1 MGALAQFR
9 LLLWKSVRT
18 AFRSKI
24 WTLFETLQRPPPP
37 DEKRFKGSSEYS
49 QIELIDR
56 KSISES
62 KWPKRIEYWCDNS
75 TCAETKQSFKQFCQ
89 KYYCNAT
96 IANYN
101 PDANFRKF
109 NRTNLDV
116 SIYGTYLTS
125 GSPERRIQGSSEE
138 FNFVSRNGYGYGPF
152 STALTFARDAADLSM
167 LIFHHEWGMPDAQSI
182 KIPATL
188 KFQFLVIIVSLVP
201 MLSAINVTRE
211 ISAER
216 ESNMKEYLLVM
227 GMSRSV
233 YYSHHL
239 EFALL
244 KALPATIAVS
254 VLIII
259 DQPYIGFHFL
269 LVYLLFVGEQISL
282 SALISS
288 IIKKPNIAT
297 ITAFVVIPFTSTLA
311 MLFPVLRTDTP
322 WSFLVCFNP
331 GHAISLAIDALI
343 EGCYRDNT
351 VYWFNDFK
359 YALPFGPIVLI
370 MAYDK
375 EAHEDDLLLNIHEV
389 DPALANAKVD
399 IELINV
405 HKTWPSGE
413 RAVRGVD
420 VKLYRGQV
428 TALLGHNG
436 AGKSTT
442 FAMIA
447 GMVVP
452 SMGTIKIGDA
462 DAKRAHS
469 ERKSLVGFCPQYNP
483 IFPKLTVN
491 EHLDF
496 FARLK
501 GVTDWREEGA
511 RLLEL
516 LLLKDKANTLS
527 SDLSGGMKRKLCIA
541 MALIGNSRVVLLDEL
556 TAGVDTGAR
565 RDIERLLIQQKKE
578 RTFLLTTHYTDE
590 AENLGDR
597 VLIMAGGKVVCSG
610 SPSFLN
616 RKFGAGYVLSCVSVD
631 SKRLHAIADETLELV
646 RCHISNCKAERQHGQ
661 QFEIWLDKEECDNFP
676 DLFRSL
682 EDHHITIGIESYG
695 LSMNTLEQVFLRVGE
710 MTGAKN
716 REAEVNQALGVL
728 LKENSNKGS
737 RLGGIGNRFLYLQYK
752 RLIYE
757 LINYKS
763 FIFCFLPVIAII
775 FAASRLSSLNS
786 NSQNDSDAVDML
798 LFPKCARIGI
808 EKSTNLI
815 DRFKAALPPKSDCI
829 VIEEINNAND
839 WFEQTAMV
847 RRPLILAAFARN
859 NTAGGIVV
867 HRPSNQ
873 YIALP
878 ALVITLIKAMSN
890 QSFNIKMDNRP
901 TPDFDSPGDGSGVNL
916 EMNAFAI
923 FPLMIVFP
931 MMIYRA
937 IGFYVVERSVK
948 FGHQQFLTGL
958 SKFLYWFASFVSDC
972 WTFAVYYIGM
982 IVCCLIFGV
991 IKERLLELT
1000 PLFLLCACVSLMKIY
1015 IIQRTF
1021 TSKIKAENFASLILL
1036 VEYLACAVVYMINL
1050 ISFKK
1055 KDKLFTFEI
1064 QFDYPYLLD
1073 PNVTVMAYILSFIPQ
1088 ASTAYIILLAQLS
1101 LFFLIFFFLECGPIM
1116 RGIERC
1122 FTPGLPKGVGMNS
1135 DSSLQ
1140 STVPNDHL
1148 VNNLVKRYGS
1158 KKFAVRGIS
1167 FGVTEHECFG
1177 LLGVNG
1183 AGKTSTFEVLTG
1195 NCRATAGTATVAGV
1209 DCAAPARIGYCPQ
1222 FDALMEEMS
1231 GRQNLLILAA
1241 LHGYSNPAAVTDTV
1255 IECVGMTAH
1264 ANKTS
1269 RSYSGGQRRK
1279 ISVAGALLAQN
1290 SLIILDEPT
1299 AGIDPVTRRDIW
1311 SVICA
1316 LRDST
1321 KTAIV
1326 LTSHSMD
1333 EVEALCSR
1341 VAIMKAGLIAA
1352 QGSSQTL
1359 KSRYGNYYKLSFVV
1373 PSEDPDTVE
1382 RAVKDVFRNATR
1394 LNGSTSS
1401 FNFEIP
1407 REPGMLWSEMFTSA
1421 IKVARILNARD
1432 YCLSQASLED
1442 VFIAI
1447 ASGDEKKK

>member
-1 MGALAQFR
+1 
-9 LLLWKSVRT
+9 
-18 AFRSKI
+18 
-24 WTLFETLQRPPPP
+24 
-37 DEKRFKGSSEYS
+37 
-49 QIELIDR
+49 
-56 KSISES
+56 
-62 KWPKRIEYWCDNS
+62 
-75 TCAETKQSFKQFCQ
+75 
-89 KYYCNAT
+89 
-96 IANYN
+96 
-101 PDANFRKF
+101 
-109 NRTNLDV
+109 
-116 SIYGTYLTS
+116 
-125 GSPERRIQGSSEE
+125 
-138 FNFVSRNGYGYGPF
+138 
-152 STALTFARDAADLSM
+152 M

-216 ESNMKEYLLVM
+216 ESNMK
-227 GMSRSV
+227 
-233 YYSHHL
+233 
-239 EFALL
+239 
-244 KALPATIAVS
+244 
-254 VLIII
+254 
-259 DQPYIGFHFL
+259 PYIGFHFL

-661 QFEIWLDKEECDNFP
+661 QFEIWLDKEECDK
-676 DLFRSL
+676 
-682 EDHHITIGIESYG
+682 
-695 LSMNTLEQVFLRVGE
+695 VGE

-901 TPDFDSPGDGSGVNL
+901 TPDFDSPGDGSGVN
-916 EMNAFAI
+916 
-923 FPLMIVFP
+923 
-931 MMIYRA
+931 
-937 IGFYVVERSVK
+937 
-948 FGHQQFLTGL
+948 
-958 SKFLYWFASFVSDC
+958 
-972 WTFAVYYIGM
+972 
-982 IVCCLIFGV
+982 
-991 IKERLLELT
+991 
-1000 PLFLLCACVSLMKIY
+1000 
-1015 IIQRTF
+1015 
-1021 TSKIKAENFASLILL
+1021 
-1036 VEYLACAVVYMINL
+1036 
-1050 ISFKK
+1050 
-1055 KDKLFTFEI
+1055 
-1064 QFDYPYLLD
+1064 DYPYLLD

-1148 VNNLVKRYGS
+1148 VLEAIKRYGS

-1326 LTSHSMD
+1326 LTSHS
-1333 EVEALCSR
+1333 
-1341 VAIMKAGLIAA
+1341 I
-1352 QGSSQTL
+1352 
-1359 KSRYGNYYKLSFVV
+1359 YGNYYKLSFVV